1 MVSQATDDDVEY
13 DMEGGRTATATAT
26 ASSAVAIHDKTDD
39 AVVSDADFDNF
50 LQFVNDE
57 IDSPVPLT
65 RVVVEGKGGP
75 SSSPPRPH
83 RPLYF
88 LFFVAPFATRNDG
101 QTSSPTRS
109 TRAHRL
115 SNAPPPPTPS
125 FGWLLRQKIEQRP
138 FKASAPPASQYS
150 DGRHFGNPKKGTK
163 RSVSKPGRRTP
174 PSGS

>member
-1 MVSQATDDDVEY
+1 MAKKV
-13 DMEGGRTATATAT
+13 
-26 ASSAVAIHDKTDD
+26 
-39 AVVSDADFDNF
+39 
-50 LQFVNDE
+50 LWC
-57 IDSPVPLT
+57 SPQ
-65 RVVVEGKGGP
+65 
-75 SSSPPRPH
+75 SSSPCAPPRPNILQRYGRLLVGCCVSPCSRSHRNPRPH

-88 LFFVAPFATRNDG
+88 LFFVAPFATQNDG

-109 TRAHRL
+109 ARAHRL

>member
-26 ASSAVAIHDKTDD
+26 ASSAIAIHDKTDD
-39 AVVSDADFDNF
+39 AVVSNADFDNF

-115 SNAPPPPTPS
+115 SNAPPPTDTIVRLVVASKNRAAAIQGQCSARLAIFRWAP
-125 FGWLLRQKIEQRP
+125 FRQ
-138 FKASAPPASQYS
+138 
-150 DGRHFGNPKKGTK
+150 PKEGDQT
-163 RSVSKPGRRTP
+163 
-174 PSGS
+174 